1 MAEVKSLKG
10 TKTEQNLLEAFA
22 GESKAR
28 NKYTYFASVARK
40 QGYVQIANLFE
51 ETANNEKEHAKM
63 WFKQLE
69 GIGDTVENLMSAAA
83 GENYEWTEMYPTF
96 AKEAKEEGFDRISFL
111 FSKVA
116 EIEKEHDERYNNLLS
131 NIQNGEVFK
140 KEQKVQ
146 WHCENCGYIVE
157 SMQAPQ
163 ICPVCDHSQSHF
175 QVRAMNW

>member
-1 MAEVKSLKG
+1 MAEVKSLAG
-10 TKTEQNLLEAFA
+10 TKTEQNLLDAFA

-63 WFKQLE
+63 WFKQLQ
-69 GIGDTVENLMSAAA
+69 GIGDTVDNLMSAAA
-83 GENYEWTEMYPTF
+83 GENYEWTEMYPNF
-96 AKEAKEEGFDRISFL
+96 AKDAKAEGFDHIAFL

-116 EIEKEHDERYNNLLS
+116 EIEKEHDERYQALLS

-140 KEQKVQ
+140 RQEKVQ

-157 SMQAPQ
+157 SLQAPQ
-163 ICPVCDHSQSHF
+163 ICPVCDHPQSHF